1 MFKLKFKFNLFFKLS
16 NCMKKNFV
24 YSWLFENIIRKA
36 HFFHQLKTSKEVL
49 WMLYLK
55 QFNYN
60 LLREEKNK
68 GFVSIENMLEQL
80 KNCQIAI
87 FQHVRTIKNI
97 LALIICLKMMIFK
110 LTLIIYHVQNSII
123 PLRNIVY
130 SCRII

>member
-1 MFKLKFKFNLFFKLS
+1 MLF
-16 NCMKKNFV
+16 
-24 YSWLFENIIRKA
+24 
-36 HFFHQLKTSKEVL
+36 
-49 WMLYLK
+49 LK

-68 GFVSIENMLEQL
+68 GFVSIENKLEQL
-80 KNCQIAI
+80 KNCCQIAI